1 MNTNMIRSLSS
12 RTKPFILALGASL
25 TLSACGGDNY
35 KIPKVNKAPTVSDA
49 MVITQT
55 EVAIESSLM
64 ASDPEGD
71 SLTYSV
77 VSEPTIGQLT
87 LNADGTYRY
96 EPNLETTGTDAF
108 EFAVSDGVNQSVVAR
123 VEITIEQLEVSFASY
138 SRQAFEQNADDEP
151 LRINGRAFTNT
162 EAQIDFS
169 DLVDN
174 N

>member
-1 MNTNMIRSLSS
+1 MNTNINRNMSPK
-12 RTKPFILALGASL
+12 TKPFILALVASL
-25 TLSACGGDNY
+25 ALTACGSDD
-35 KIPKVNKAPTVSDA
+35 KKTPKVNKAPVANDA
-49 MVITQT
+49 MVVTQT

-77 VSEPTIGQLT
+77 VSEPTLGQLM

-96 EPNLETTGTDAF
+96 EPNLETTGTDSF
-108 EFAVSDGVNQSVVAR
+108 EFAVSDGVNPNVVAM
-123 VEITIEQLEVSFASY
+123 VEITIEELEVNFASY

-151 LRINGRAFTNT
+151 LRTNGRVFTNT